1 VAEIELIVKRDGRE
15 YRTTVTMDESK
26 TVANDPRYA
35 KIGLLYGYENRARE
49 AMYRIISM
57 MGKDDPLFSLG
68 TEP

>member
-1 VAEIELIVKRDGRE
+1 
-15 YRTTVTMDESK
+15 MDESK